1 MMLPYLGVIP
11 KVHETCFVA
20 QNATLIGNVVLEED
34 VNVWFGAVIRGD
46 VNSIRIGRQTNIQ
59 DLVMVHV
66 ADGFKC
72 SIGEGVTVGHG
83 AIVHACTIGN
93 NVLIGMGA
101 IVLDG
106 AIIEDNV
113 IIGAGALVPP
123 GKVIPAGSMAI
134 GSPAKVVRDLT
145 PEEILSLQLSAQK
158 YVSLSKNYI

>member
-1 MMLPYLGVIP
+1 MLPYLGVTP
-11 KVHETCFVA
+11 KVHDTCFIA
-20 QNATLIGNVVLEED
+20 SNAMVIGNVVLEED
-34 VNVWFGAVIRGD
+34 VNIWFGAVLRGD
-46 VNSIRIGRQTNIQ
+46 VNSIHIGRQTNIQ
-59 DLVMVHV
+59 DLVVVHV

-72 SIGEGVTVGHG
+72 HIGEGVTVGHG
-83 AIVHACTIGN
+83 AIIHACTIGN

-106 AIIEDNV
+106 AVIEDDV

-145 PEEILSLQLSAQK
+145 SEEILSLQQSAKK